1 MKGHLQLIVCV
12 LTAVMLSATTAVSGS
27 DSTFKGSFER
37 ILKVSGVVDI
47 DLTTGSGNIQVRP
60 GEAATV
66 QIRGK
71 IQAHSEDQVQY
82 LASHPPIEQDGNR
95 IRIGPVEDPA
105 MNRNVSIDYE
115 LLVPVETQLTI
126 QSGSGDVSVEGT
138 HGSVKARSGSGD
150 MKFQQ
155 IASDRVEAETGS
167 GDVQFREVRGSLRVR
182 TGSGNI
188 EAEGEPTGE
197 WTLQTGSGG
206 VSLHLP
212 SQVGFDLDART
223 GSGEVATGLSIEAQ
237 GTLRRGELR
246 GKVRGGGAR
255 LEVRAGSG
263 DIHIE

>member
-1 MKGHLQLIVCV
+1 MKIHLRLAMAALAVVTLSSI
-12 LTAVMLSATTAVSGS
+12 TAMSGS
-27 DSTFKGSFER
+27 GMKGSFER
-37 ILKVSGVVDI
+37 TLTVSGVVDI
-47 DLTTGSGNIQVRP
+47 DLTTGSGDIQVRP
-60 GEAATV
+60 GDAATV

-71 IQAHSEDQVQY
+71 IQAHSEEQVQY
-82 LASHPPIEQDGNR
+82 LASHPPIEQDGNH
-95 IRIGPVEDPA
+95 IRIGRVEDPA

-115 LLVPVETQLTI
+115 LLVPVETQLRI

-150 MKFQQ
+150 MKFKQ

-167 GDVQFREVRGSLRVR
+167 GDVQFREVRSSLRVR
-182 TGSGNI
+182 TGSGDI

-223 GSGEVATGLSIEAQ
+223 SSGEVATGLPIEAQ
-237 GTLRRGELR
+237 GTLRRGELQ
-246 GKVRGGGAR
+246 GKVRGGGVR
-255 LEVRAGSG
+255 LEVRTGSG